1 MAGCK
6 DINEYVNQ
14 HLPLPSPWEK
24 TSDREDTWYVNE
36 DTKESV
42 WVRPDNDVFQA
53 VVNRIKDGPTEKKNA
68 LDKLFTR
75 STKDLIDLLGTPA
88 IQLCFGEDK
97 ERKIK
102 ELEDAAE
109 KEIDEKK
116 EAAAKILRKGA
127 GAQFASSANKTKISP
142 KSITEIYGIL
152 DKLYKDKKDF
162 FQNKKAT
169 NIQRLFRG
177 HKTRRNQAAL
187 WTRHSDKESHWFTSD
202 NDRSVWVLPEAAKHV
217 VNSPN
222 YSAKKIVAK
231 KFVNTYRQK
240 KCFKLL
246 DLCEPPGGWKEFN
259 DNEHHKSEMNEV
271 LKKRYE
277 DALELLDKNQNIE
290 LNCHHD
296 NNVTPL
302 MWASSFSQE
311 LAKKLIEMGA
321 DINKRDYL
329 GSTAL
334 IYAVHGKKASTAL
347 LLIEKGANINL
358 STKIT
363 GDSDILYS
371 AIDYTY
377 NKGTI
382 VPELKDVHDAL
393 LKKGA
398 KPNEQTLKRIQKA
411 AKRAAHGGS
420 YRNTRKL
427 RKNNRMT
434 RRLR

>member
-6 DINEYVNQ
+6 DINEYVNEY
-14 HLPLPSPWEK
+14 LPLPSPWKK
-24 TSDREDTWYVNE
+24 TSDDEDTWYVNE
-36 DTKESV
+36 HTKESL
-42 WVRPDNDVFQA
+42 WVRPDNEVFQA
-53 VVNRIKDGPTEKKNA
+53 VVNRIKDGPTKENNA
-68 LDKLFTR
+68 LNELFTR
-75 STKDLIDLLGTPA
+75 TTKDLIDLLGTPA
-88 IQLCFGEDK
+88 IQLCFGTDK
-97 ERKIK
+97 ESKIK

-109 KEIDEKK
+109 KEINEKTKKVLGIKKLQPTLLK
-116 EAAAKILRKGA
+116 EANI
-127 GAQFASSANKTKISP
+127 TKNIGY
-142 KSITEIYGIL
+142 IYGIL
-152 DKLYKDKKDF
+152 DKLYNEKKDF

-202 NDRSVWVLPEAAKHV
+202 TDRSVWVLPEAAKHV

-246 DLCEPPGGWKEFN
+246 DLCEPPDGWKEFN

-382 VPELKDVHDAL
+382 VPELKGVHDAL

-398 KPNEQTLKRIQKA
+398 NPNEQTLKRIQKA